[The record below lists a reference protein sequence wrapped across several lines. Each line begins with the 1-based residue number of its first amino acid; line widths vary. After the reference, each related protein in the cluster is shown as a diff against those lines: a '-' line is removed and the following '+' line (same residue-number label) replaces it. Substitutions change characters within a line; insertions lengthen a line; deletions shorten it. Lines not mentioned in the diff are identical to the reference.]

1 MIIPLPVTV
10 LLAGA
15 LLLVIFIIA
24 FRSLGGERLWMRW
37 PLAARYSVIVVVL
50 IGVWQVYI
58 SVANVSALSFS
69 SPADVAHALVID
81 TRSGQIPQ
89 ATLHT
94 LQALL
99 IGLAFGAVIG
109 FAFASLA
116 VFSRLGQDLLAVF
129 SAVLNPLP
137 SIAILPLAMLWIG
150 LRPEA
155 IVFVVAL
162 ATVWPVAINTDTG
175 FRTIS
180 PTTQMAAQNLGLRG
194 WRLVND
200 ILLPAALP
208 YLLTGLKTAWA
219 FGWRTVV
226 AAELVFGVAGS
237 GGGLGWY
244 INNARFFLQ
253 TPSIFAG
260 LVVISVL
267 GIVVEMVFGVVER
280 HTIVRW
286 GMKAAAT

>member
-1 MIIPLPVTV
+1 MPLPGVV

-24 FRSLGGERLWMRW
+24 FRALGGEHFWMRW
-37 PLAARYSVIVVVL
+37 PLAVRYSVIVVAL
-50 IGVWQVYI
+50 IVVWQIYVN
-58 SVANVSALSFS
+58 VANVSALSFS
-69 SPADVAHALVID
+69 APGDVARALLTD
-81 TRSGQIPQ
+81 KKSGQIPQ

-94 LQALL
+94 LQVLL
-99 IGLAFGAVIG
+99 LGLAFGAVIG
-109 FAFASLA
+109 FGFASLA
-116 VFSRLGQDLLAVF
+116 VFSRLGQDLLEVF

-267 GIVVEMVFGVVER
+267 GIFVEMRFGMVER
-280 HTIVRW
+280 RTIVRW
-286 GMKAAAT
+286 GMKAAR